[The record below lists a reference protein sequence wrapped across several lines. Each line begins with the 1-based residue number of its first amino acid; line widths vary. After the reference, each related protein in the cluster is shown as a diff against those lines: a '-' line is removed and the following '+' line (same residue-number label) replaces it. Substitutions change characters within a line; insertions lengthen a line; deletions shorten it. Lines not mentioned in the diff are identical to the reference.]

1 MLGIVA
7 RKVNGTR
14 VIAMLF
20 LIGARETVDQAKGSP
35 IHIFHSSI
43 RIGMGL
49 SLFPNLLFRRKWL
62 LLLHF
67 VVDRCAPRRCRRW
80 SPQLR
85 KRPSALDPQDEPN
98 PQHGSNARA
107 PHEPPV

>member
-1 MLGIVA
+1 MFGIVA
-7 RKVNGTR
+7 RKENGTR

-62 LLLHF
+62 LLW
-67 VVDRCAPRRCRRW
+67 RRW

-85 KRPSALDPQDEPN
+85 KRPSALDP
-98 PQHGSNARA
+98 
-107 PHEPPV
+107 